1 MKKKVFLTRTFPDF
15 AINELKKHYDIEIH
29 RGPFPIPK
37 KKLLK
42 KIKNKDGLICY
53 PYDIIDKQVI
63 STGNKLKTISTFSV
77 GYDHID
83 TEFAKKRKITIG
95 YTPNILTIAT
105 ADLTI
110 SLMLDLLRRV
120 SEGDRLIRDGKW
132 NIVFGAD
139 TYVGEEVEGKILGI
153 LGLGRIG
160 LAVAKRAQVFGIK
173 VIYHNRTRLDPKKA
187 KTFRTSYVT

>member
-15 AINELKKHYDIEIH
+15 EINELKKHYNIEIH
-29 RGPFPIPK
+29 RSTFTIPK

-83 TEFAKKRKITIG
+83 TEFAKKKKN
-95 YTPNILTIAT
+95 YYWLYPKYPN
-105 ADLTI
+105 
-110 SLMLDLLRRV
+110 
-120 SEGDRLIRDGKW
+120 
-132 NIVFGAD
+132 N
-139 TYVGEEVEGKILGI
+139 
-153 LGLGRIG
+153 
-160 LAVAKRAQVFGIK
+160 
-173 VIYHNRTRLDPKKA
+173 
-187 KTFRTSYVT
+187 SYCRSYNFVDA